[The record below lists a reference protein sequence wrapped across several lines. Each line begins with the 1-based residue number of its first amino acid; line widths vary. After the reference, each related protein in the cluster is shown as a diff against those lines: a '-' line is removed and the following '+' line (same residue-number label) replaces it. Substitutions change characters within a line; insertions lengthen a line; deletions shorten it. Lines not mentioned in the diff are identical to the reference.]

1 MTHLILMLIFIW
13 GFLIMSVLNL
23 WHVLKQP
30 HVAADISEV
39 LGWAQM
45 NDRCS
50 FLHCL
55 AFHNLSWLAYWGGC
69 CSMRAQLLV
78 CHTAHALLI
87 ITHSLYGCTLPA
99 HSPFTSV
106 LYAKELASL
115 PTSVPMPFTN
125 KAPLTKQAN
134 NHSSHDADHGKGPL
148 GPETSSMILNPW
160 WVRATLQMSIT
171 LAKARAKLSI
181 GFFWPPIEPQW
192 KKVSFV
198 HWVIVFPQCSLGGE
212 FHFYSCLVW
221 REWGN
226 TTQIIRS
233 VFTSVCF
240 LCMCVLLFVG
250 CNNEWPQCPEIAIS
264 KRQCVARSLWEGWS
278 DLCTSHKEKERG
290 EFNGVG
296 SRWKDKMSLCDPE
309 IKGGKGNSRFEMWR
323 CCLPHEY
330 GFIISAVPEIHK
342 HGKKAKKSWIFHP
355 WQNSFRQK
363 WT

>member
-1 MTHLILMLIFIW
+1 MLIFIW
-13 GFLIMSVLNL
+13 GVLIMSVLNL

-30 HVAADISEV
+30 HAAADISEV

-69 CSMRAQLLV
+69 CSMRAQLIV

-181 GFFWPPIEPQW
+181 GFFGHRSSHSGKSLFRPLSHRVPTMLFGWR
-192 KKVSFV
+192 VSLLFLSCVTGVRKYNTNHSLCVYECVFFV
-198 HWVIVFPQCSLGGE
+198 H
-212 FHFYSCLVW
+212 
-221 REWGN
+221 
-226 TTQIIRS
+226 
-233 VFTSVCF
+233 VCVVV
-240 LCMCVLLFVG
+240 CGM
-250 CNNEWPQCPEIAIS
+250 
-264 KRQCVARSLWEGWS
+264 
-278 DLCTSHKEKERG
+278 
-290 EFNGVG
+290 
-296 SRWKDKMSLCDPE
+296 
-309 IKGGKGNSRFEMWR
+309 
-323 CCLPHEY
+323 
-330 GFIISAVPEIHK
+330 
-342 HGKKAKKSWIFHP
+342 
-355 WQNSFRQK
+355 
-363 WT
+363 

>member
-1 MTHLILMLIFIW
+1 M
-13 GFLIMSVLNL
+13 
-23 WHVLKQP
+23 
-30 HVAADISEV
+30 
-39 LGWAQM
+39 
-45 NDRCS
+45 CS

-69 CSMRAQLLV
+69 CSMRAQLIV

-134 NHSSHDADHGKGPL
+134 NHSSHDADHGKGPPRARKHL
-148 GPETSSMILNPW
+148 QWFWTPDGWEPLFKCPSLLLKREQSCRLAFLATD
-160 WVRATLQMSIT
+160 RATV
-171 LAKARAKLSI
+171 
-181 GFFWPPIEPQW
+181 E
-192 KKVSFV
+192 KVSFV

-226 TTQIIRS
+226 TTQSFALCLRVC
-233 VFTSVCF
+233 VFCACVC
-240 LCMCVLLFVG
+240 CCFVG

-264 KRQCVARSLWEGWS
+264 TRQCVARSLWEGVGAT
-278 DLCTSHKEKERG
+278 CVRVIKRKKEER
-290 EFNGVG
+290 FNGVG

-309 IKGGKGNSRFEMWR
+309 IKGGKGNSRFEIRDVKMLSTTR
-323 CCLPHEY
+323 IRLHYFSC
-330 GFIISAVPEIHK
+330 
-342 HGKKAKKSWIFHP
+342 SWNTQT
-355 WQNSFRQK
+355 WK